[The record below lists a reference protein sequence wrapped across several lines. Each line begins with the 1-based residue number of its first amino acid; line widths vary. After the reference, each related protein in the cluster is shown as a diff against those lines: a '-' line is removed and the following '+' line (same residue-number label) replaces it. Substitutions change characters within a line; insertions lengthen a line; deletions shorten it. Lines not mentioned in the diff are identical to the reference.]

1 MFKTLLS
8 EGILEGGE
16 GNGLH
21 GMDPLVSKDVGML
34 MASFMKKKKNR
45 PVSLP
50 LFYTMAP
57 LYYPASK

>member
-16 GNGLH
+16 GNELH

-34 MASFMKKKKNR
+34 MASFMKKKKR